1 MSLPQGIY
9 LTAPIPK
16 GGEHIL
22 STEALEFL
30 AVLHRTFNKRRL
42 ELLKNREK
50 VQAELDQG
58 KPLSFLPE
66 TREIREN
73 LAWSCAPPGPGLED
87 RRYVLFLF
95 LLAWAGTE
103 QGCRVEITGPTDRK
117 MVVNALNSGAKTFMA
132 DFEGES
138 TVVTCATHYTDKC

>member
-22 STEALEFL
+22 STQALEFL

-58 KPLSFLPE
+58 KSLSFLPE

-87 RRYVLFLF
+87 RRYVFLAPSF
-95 LLAWAGTE
+95 
-103 QGCRVEITGPTDRK
+103 
-117 MVVNALNSGAKTFMA
+117 TFIRR
-132 DFEGES
+132 D
-138 TVVTCATHYTDKC
+138 